1 MAVLADQVA
10 VDAINRMKNTL
21 AGGLADAL
29 NTFRTD
35 GDTLTPDVLDGPSA
49 NTFREEWATCKQK
62 LSEAET
68 ALQGITDNVLTLA
81 TEILQAGG
89 ANP

>member
-1 MAVLADQVA
+1 MTVVADQVA

-21 AGGLADAL
+21 TGGLADAL
-29 NTFRTD
+29 NSFRTD
-35 GDTLTPDVLDGPSA
+35 GNTLTPDVLDGPSA
-49 NTFREEWATCKQK
+49 TTFREEWETCKAK

-68 ALQGITDNVLTLA
+68 ALQGITDNVLNLA

-89 ANP
+89 AGV